1 LLTLFAPKKR
11 VASFADID
19 IQALR
24 RAGIRGIITD
34 LDNTLVQSRAPQANA
49 AVIAWF
55 ERLQA
60 EGFKVVVV
68 SNNNY
73 RRVAKF
79 CAPLAIPFIHAARKP
94 TSRGFKKS
102 LKLLGLTAH
111 ETAVVGDQI
120 LTDVLGGNRLGMYT
134 ILVQPCS
141 PHGEA
146 LFTKINRRIE
156 KIAIRQ
162 MRKKGIFP
170 KEEQR

>member
-1 LLTLFAPKKR
+1 MLTLFAPKKR
-11 VASFADID
+11 VVSFADID

-24 RAGIRGIITD
+24 QAGIRGIITD
-34 LDNTLVQSRAPQANA
+34 LDNTLVQSRAPQADAN
-49 AVIAWF
+49 VIAWF
-55 ERLQA
+55 ERLRA

-79 CAPLAIPFIHAARKP
+79 CAPLSIPFIHAARKP
-94 TSRGFKKS
+94 ASRGFKKS